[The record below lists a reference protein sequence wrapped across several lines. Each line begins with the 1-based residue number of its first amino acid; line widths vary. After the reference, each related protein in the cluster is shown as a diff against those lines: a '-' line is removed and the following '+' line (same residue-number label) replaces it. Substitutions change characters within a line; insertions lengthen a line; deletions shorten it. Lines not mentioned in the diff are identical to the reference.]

1 MEDLLKQAIKNK
13 NQAEIRTYR
22 AIISEFQTF
31 SKSPGKNSLTELDK
45 LKILYKMFTQRQDSY
60 LEFLQ
65 ANREDLA
72 QLEQEE
78 LDIIKKLIPEPATA
92 SDIENYIGDRVI
104 TKKEMGILIK
114 EIKNKFPTTDGK
126 FISKIVKKC
135 IES

>member
-1 MEDLLKQAIKNK
+1 MENLLKQAIKNK

-22 AIISEFQTF
+22 AIISEFQMF

-45 LKILYKMFTQRQDSY
+45 IKILYKMFTQRQDSY

-65 ANREDLA
+65 AGREDLA
-72 QLEQEE
+72 QLEMEE
-78 LDIIKKLIPEPATA
+78 LDIIKKLIPKPATA

-104 TKKEMGILIK
+104 TKKEMGILVK

-126 FISKIVKKC
+126 LIADVVKSKVV
-135 IES
+135 